1 MKTNSGLLGTL
12 ERNWVSFIDSQR
24 FRRFTRQGM
33 GARLMRSQAYQSAL
47 RAKRYATSYYQ
58 ARTNSAIFANVSS
71 FCFFIGHTKS
81 GGTMIGA
88 LLDAHPNIVLADEI
102 DTLDYVNSDYSREQI
117 FHILLKGSRR
127 EAMKGRVTARRLEAY
142 SFEVKNQWQGRY
154 GRIQVIGASKAG
166 PTTRRL
172 GASPALLDQTVEAM
186 SGLNLKVIQ
195 VIRNPFDPM
204 SAMRVRGGRTIE
216 NAVDHYFD
224 YCATLVDLRHN
235 LSQEQLLAVH
245 YESFVAQP
253 RRELSK
259 ICRFLGV
266 EPRDDYLDACTAV
279 IWPEPDRSREMVNW
293 PAEWV
298 EKVEERI
305 EKYDFLRGYRF
316 DD

>member
-1 MKTNSGLLGTL
+1 MKQNSTLLGSL
-12 ERNWVSFIDSQR
+12 ERSWVSFIDSQR
-24 FRRFTRQGM
+24 FRRFARQGM
-33 GARLMRSQAYQSAL
+33 GARLLRGRAYQGAL

-58 ARTNSAIFANVSS
+58 ARTNSAIFADVTTFS
-71 FCFFIGHTKS
+71 FFVGHTKS

-102 DTLDYVNSDYSREQI
+102 DTLDLVKSGYSREQI

-142 SFEVKNQWQGRY
+142 SFEVKGQWQGRFD
-154 GRIQVIGASKAG
+154 RLQVIGASKAG

-172 GASPALLDQTVEAM
+172 GADPGLLNRTSRAFA
-186 SGLNLKVIQ
+186 GLDLKVIQ

-204 SAMRVRGGRTIE
+204 SAMRLRGKRTIE

-224 YCATLVDLRHN
+224 YCATLQELRERLN
-235 LSQEQLLAVH
+235 DEQLHSVR
-245 YESFVAQP
+245 YESFVAEP
-253 RRELSK
+253 RPALAR
-259 ICRFLGV
+259 ICRFLGL
-266 EPRDDYLDACTAV
+266 EPGEDYLDACAAV
-279 IWPEPDRSREMVNW
+279 IWPEPERSRDKVEW

-298 EKVEERI
+298 EKVEEQI
-305 EKYDFLRGYRF
+305 EKVEFLRGYRF